1 MPRVL
6 LIEDETPLRRIITLN
21 LVRHGYTV
29 AEADSAASAEE
40 ELLAAQALDMPFDV
54 ILLDV
59 NLPDQTGWEVLR
71 HAALAGVRRPRVIV
85 VSALRPPAARIEE
98 FRPEGALVK
107 PFPIDALL
115 RLLERTL
122 AQPASEESA
131 SSEVAGA

>member
-40 ELLAAQALDMPFDV
+40 ELLTAQALEAPFDV

-59 NLPDQTGWEVLR
+59 NLPDQTGWDVLR
-71 HAALAGVRRPRVIV
+71 YIALAGLRRPRVIV
-85 VSALRPPAARIEE
+85 VSALRPPTARIEE
-98 FRPEGALVK
+98 FHPEGALVK

-115 RLLERTL
+115 RLLERIL
-122 AQPASEESA
+122 APAMPEEIA
-131 SSEVAGA
+131 PLEYQA

>member
-40 ELLAAQALDMPFDV
+40 ELLTAHALDVLFDV

-59 NLPDQTGWEVLR
+59 NLPDQTGWDVLR
-71 HAALAGVRRPRVIV
+71 RAALAGVRRPRVIV
-85 VSALRPPAARIEE
+85 VSALRPPAVRIEE
-98 FRPEGALVK
+98 FHPDGVLVK

-115 RLLERTL
+115 RLLERVL
-122 AQPASEESA
+122 APPAPEERIA
-131 SSEVAGA
+131 EAPNV